1 MTDIEHQSEKE
12 KLSQLHGKAK
22 AEYILTYYRI
32 YFIFAL
38 IAIIAVVIIVNAVE
52 NAKKE
57 SKIGVAVL
65 NAANYDLQEADD
77 WQNKIAQELG
87 FGEYEYATVTMLNYP
102 TADSQMTEES
112 IASQE
117 KLVTMVAVKQ
127 IDMIIAPETLNRSFT
142 ENVDYFLDLSTY
154 LPEDIYG
161 KLQEEGR
168 IETLT
173 NSEGQTFPALIHLTQ
188 EEISSEISLQMEDPT
203 IGIVANSENRDN
215 TIRLL
220 RRFLG
225 MQES

>member
-38 IAIIAVVIIVNAVE
+38 IAMIAVVIIVNAVE

-65 NAANYDLQEADD
+65 NAASYDLQEADD

-102 TADSQMTEES
+102 TAGSQMTEES

-173 NSEGQTFPALIHLTQ
+173 NSEGQTFPALIRLTQ

>member
-22 AEYILTYYRI
+22 VEYILTYYRI

-38 IAIIAVVIIVNAVE
+38 IAVIVVVIIANAVE
-52 NAKKE
+52 NAKRE
-57 SKIGVAVL
+57 SRIGVAVL
-65 NAANYDLQEADD
+65 NASSYDLQAADD
-77 WQNKIAQELG
+77 WQNRLAQELG

-102 TADSQMTEES
+102 TEDSQMTEES

-117 KLVTMVAVKQ
+117 KLMTMVAVKQ
-127 IDMIIAPETLNRSFT
+127 IDMIIAPESLNRSFM

-154 LPEDIYG
+154 LPEDIYS

-173 NSEGQTFPALIHLTQ
+173 NSEGQTFPALISMTP
-188 EEISSEISLQMEDPT
+188 EEISSEISLQMDSPT
-203 IGIVANSENRDN
+203 IGIVANSGDKDN

-225 MQES
+225 LQS